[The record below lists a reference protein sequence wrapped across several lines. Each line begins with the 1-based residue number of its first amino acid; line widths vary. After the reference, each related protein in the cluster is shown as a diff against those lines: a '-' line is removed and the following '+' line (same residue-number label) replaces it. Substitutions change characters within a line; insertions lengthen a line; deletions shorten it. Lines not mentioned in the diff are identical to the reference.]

1 MMGIVEQFLLTVE
14 RWERGSERRC
24 SQKRK
29 DWGRGGSEE
38 NQDRGVRVFR
48 ESENE
53 MIVFRPRVD

>member
-1 MMGIVEQFLLTVE
+1 MMGIVEPLLLTVE
-14 RWERGSERRC
+14 RWERGSECRS

-38 NQDRGVRVFR
+38 NQGRGLRVFR
-48 ESENE
+48 ELENE